1 MILTPTPVLYA
12 MRPSG
17 PEITR
22 RALLRRL
29 RQRGVCVVD
38 LPAGHYI
45 FGEQRPA
52 VDGVVAEINANLRL
66 LAIGN
71 RPAVEAR
78 LEVLFRPIP
87 TPTDSEAG

>member
-1 MILTPTPVLYA
+1 MIPRLYA

-29 RQRGVCVVD
+29 RQRGVEIVA

-45 FGEQRPA
+45 LGEHRPT
-52 VDGVVAEINANLRL
+52 VDGVVAEINADLRR
-66 LAIGN
+66 LAVA
-71 RPAVEAR
+71 PAHDADAR

-87 TPTDSEAG
+87 APTEGETR

>member
-1 MILTPTPVLYA
+1 MTPTPVLYA

-29 RQRGVCVVD
+29 RDRGVQVVA

-45 FGEQRPA
+45 LGQHRPA
-52 VDGVVAEINANLRL
+52 VDHVVAEINTNLLRL
-66 LAIGN
+66 SAD
-71 RPAVEAR
+71 RTPDAAER
-78 LEVLFRPIP
+78 LEVLYRPIP
-87 TPTDSEAG
+87 GPTEGAGR

>member
-1 MILTPTPVLYA
+1 VTPKLYA

-29 RQRGVCVVD
+29 RQRGVEIVA

-45 FGEQRPA
+45 LSEHRPT
-52 VDGVVAEINANLRL
+52 VDGVVAEINADLRR
-66 LAIGN
+66 LAVA
-71 RPAVEAR
+71 PAADAAPDAR

-87 TPTDSEAG
+87 TPTEGEAQ